1 MMTLIQ
7 RAIQIPNTVT
17 FQDYF
22 QQGNGIFTPLGGEMG
37 NGYRSYRDSLV
48 DTPAGTDAELYTK
61 STNILQTQHTY
72 FIEELTTATC
82 FGF

>member
-1 MMTLIQ
+1 
-7 RAIQIPNTVT
+7 
-17 FQDYF
+17 
-22 QQGNGIFTPLGGEMG
+22 MG
-37 NGYRSYRDSLV
+37 NGYRRYRDSLV